1 MGEDRLRQFGE
12 ISISHIMI
20 QDPLFVTPDE
30 KISATELLMLRKK
43 VGGLP
48 VVKNKKILQVVGII
62 TQRDIRLARLALNLD
77 SPNTT
82 VKDLMTPEPY
92 TVKKDEILLNILK
105 LMFKK
110 DIERIPVVDEN
121 NQLIGLVV
129 QSQILK
135 KLFDFMQN
143 N

>member
-48 VVKNKKILQVVGII
+48 VVKNKKVLLVVGII

-105 LMFKK
+105 LMFEK